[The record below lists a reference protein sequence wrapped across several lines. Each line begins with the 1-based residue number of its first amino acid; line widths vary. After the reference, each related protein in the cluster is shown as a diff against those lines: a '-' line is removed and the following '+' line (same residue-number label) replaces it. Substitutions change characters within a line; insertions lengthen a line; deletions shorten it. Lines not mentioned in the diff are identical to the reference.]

1 MANYKIKD
9 LQQAQT
15 LNGAVALEI
24 QDGDSMSTFATL
36 DQIAEFLGNTT
47 PVVLLT
53 KAGPIDDSYLPDMS
67 ASEIAAAY
75 DRIVADPIHT
85 VPVVR
90 IPDNGGQYLV
100 PSGYGVHA
108 DTKAVIGYYA
118 SQTYVLPSSLTLT
131 SETFTL
137 SRLPYTASSMEWA
150 DLLNN
155 TALPSGYLGI
165 DSDSTSEEISAAVG
179 GVDAFRKL
187 CSKLLRRNCIVV
199 VSTDPA
205 AANRSA
211 SIPVIVDVKRS
222 VGLPLKITLEIEYI
236 SSGKYIALTITESGG
251 TFSATRTSVS
261 VSDIPVALAGKADL
275 DPATGFVK
283 SSQIAP
289 LQGRQTGVKTGNGC
303 FFSDDAQ
310 LLIDGN
316 KTFSVVFSHN
326 EYTKGA
332 IHLLFSDHDYST
344 LSKGIY
350 LYTIDDYVYLIFCGK
365 YLLNDK
371 IETGKVYQVIVTVD
385 KQGEAVG
392 YLNSIARN
400 RTSDFAAYTAPV
412 GFSLGGLK
420 TGQLKYPGIILG
432 ARLFNYAL
440 TASEVATLWNGGEP
454 ERYMLP
460 NYQRGPF
467 SDVSLKNQSWTNVSG
482 KTTPYDESTRTVTY
496 TDGGGAMQDCYT
508 NANKMA
514 AQRCVYRLSVQIH
527 GYTGKGT
534 LYIINNQKGV
544 YATIDDD
551 GLAVAYI
558 KDVEKG
564 SLFFRGG
571 EGIIGSWNVDDDL
584 HVEPIYCVAEYIAA
598 GLLADKWRDTSG
610 AGLDLP
616 YVPTATG
623 GTAVL
628 DYQQSLLTPSG
639 SPLHDLFVAAGAVWD
654 DTAKSWT
661 VADYTGIDTPT
672 MTKIY
677 EQSHNVLNGVDWTSK
692 LLYATIPVNLP
703 PRADVTGY
711 NGALTTAR
719 SAFAGSTLEKA
730 YIAVN
735 DDTAAGLIDCR
746 NLFRSCSKLKTVVGV
761 ILLSDSVAIN
771 TEVFAYCPL
780 LERVRIR
787 NLRSSLTFAH
797 SPLLSLE
804 SLQYLVENAGNTA
817 AITVTVHA
825 DVYAKLTDP
834 SNAEW
839 YAVNAA
845 AQARQ
850 IGFAATWGAFVE
862 KDAATVGDLAVYDKT
877 AGAIRFVKGATLS
890 AAQLPESLTPLA
902 VVYARQG
909 DRVLIAQLDKPGIA
923 TWAYRYE
930 VALSGFDLAAG
941 GTIVLRIASTYD
953 ISITYAAGISIAQLA
968 TQIDNTFKTYK
979 ILNVTLSAYDRGGWS
994 AEADE
999 TDGRVVISSRGYVE
1013 TWTSI
1018 DVVSGATL
1026 TRRADDRNYMV
1037 SLTGVL
1043 LDEGQTIEYIR
1054 RKNGV
1059 NDRKAGMNFD
1069 KFLQSQSVDGTTPT
1083 SNIPLGSATIVNQ
1096 ASFETSEFCAEL
1108 RAAYADYA
1116 SYLFGEHMA
1125 EYPSA
1130 YGAMLRDGRTNT
1142 AKIGRLRFTDIYG
1155 QSKPCY
1161 PAAAAALEYGVAVEG
1176 ATTGL
1181 EAGGWWLPSVEELY
1195 LFMKDRVLAAD
1206 DVERDPV
1213 NRTLVRLGKAPV
1225 YGDTPLWTSCEGSY
1239 THAFM
1244 SFRQDGTM
1252 YSYIRCIGQYMI
1264 FISSL

>member
-53 KAGPIDDSYLPDMS
+53 KAGPIDDSYLPDMP

-179 GVDAFRKL
+179 GVDAFSKL

-211 SIPVIVDVKRS
+211 SIPVIVDVNRS

-261 VSDIPVALAGKADL
+261 VSDIPDALAGKADL

-289 LQGRQTGVKTGNGC
+289 LEGHQTGVNTSDGNFRSTASALLFSGARTIAANFKTGHDVSGTQTIVATSGDIYGMILEFVNGNLVFRC
-303 FFSDDAQ
+303 RGAAPRVVTGIEPDTYYSVAGIYDGNEIVVYLNGGRVTSASNFSDD
-310 LLIDGN
+310 LNL
-316 KTFSVVFSHN
+316 K
-326 EYTKGA
+326 YLA
-332 IHLLFSDHDYST
+332 IGSSF
-344 LSKGIY
+344 KGI
-350 LYTIDDYVYLIFCGK
+350 
-365 YLLNDK
+365 
-371 IETGKVYQVIVTVD
+371 VI
-385 KQGEAVG
+385 GC
-392 YLNSIARN
+392 
-400 RTSDFAAYTAPV
+400 
-412 GFSLGGLK
+412 
-420 TGQLKYPGIILG
+420 
-432 ARLFNYAL
+432 RLFNYAL
-440 TASEVATLWNGGEP
+440 TASEVVTLWNGGEP

-460 NYQRGPF
+460 
-467 SDVSLKNQSWTNVSG
+467 LSG
-482 KTTPYDESTRTVTY
+482 EMRT
-496 TDGGGAMQDCYT
+496 
-508 NANKMA
+508 
-514 AQRCVYRLSVQIH
+514 
-527 GYTGKGT
+527 
-534 LYIINNQKGV
+534 
-544 YATIDDD
+544 
-551 GLAVAYI
+551 GL
-558 KDVEKG
+558 
-564 SLFFRGG
+564 
-571 EGIIGSWNVDDDL
+571 
-584 HVEPIYCVAEYIAA
+584 VAEYIAA

-746 NLFRSCSKLKTVVGV
+746 NLFRSCSKLKTVVGI

-771 TEVFAYCPL
+771 TDVFAYCPL

-825 DVYAKLTDP
+825 DVYAKLTDS

-877 AGAIRFVKGATLS
+877 AGAIRFVKGETLS

-909 DRVLIAQLDKPGIA
+909 DKVLIVSLDNVA
-923 TWAYRYE
+923 SELRWAASYE
-930 VALSGFDLAAG
+930 VALSGFDLATG
-941 GTIVLRIASTYD
+941 GTIVLRIGSETEV
-953 ISITYAAGISIAQLA
+953 SITYAAGGTLA
-968 TQIDNTFKTYK
+968 DLVSATNTAFRT
-979 ILNVTLSAYDRGGWS
+979 TLAYGSPLTSVDRGGW
-994 AEADE
+994 AAVAD
-999 TDGRVVISSRGYVE
+999 DASGRMIITANGYMSWWATITVI
-1013 TWTSI
+1013 
-1018 DVVSGATL
+1018 SGATMT
-1026 TRRADDRNYMV
+1026 TRPENVDYQTTIT
-1037 SLTGVL
+1037 SVL
-1043 LDEGQTIEYIR
+1043 IEGETEYIR

-1059 NDRKAGMNFD
+1059 NATNVGCNFA
-1069 KFLQSQSVDGTTPT
+1069 KFLQYRSVNGAVPT
-1083 SNIPLGSATIVNQ
+1083 SNVPLGSATIVNQ

-1181 EAGGWWLPSVEELY
+1181 EAGAWWLPSAEEVY
-1195 LFMKDRVLAAD
+1195 LLMRDRVLVST
-1206 DVERDPV
+1206 DVEKDPV
-1213 NRTLVRLGKAPV
+1213 NRTLLRLSKATC
-1225 YGDTPLWTSCEGSY
+1225 YGTGYYPWTSCECNSSSVFIY
-1239 THAFM
+1239 N
-1244 SFRQDGTM
+1244 GTT
-1252 YSYIRCIGQYMI
+1252 GE
-1264 FISSL
+1264 

>member
-187 CSKLLRRNCIVV
+187 CSKLLGRNCIVV

-211 SIPVIVDVKRS
+211 SIPVIVDVNRS

-261 VSDIPVALAGKADL
+261 ISDIPDALAGKADL
-275 DPATGFVK
+275 DPATGFVE

-289 LQGRQTGVKTGNGC
+289 LEGRQTGVNTTDGNFRSAASALLFPGARTIAANFKTGHDVSGTQTVVATSGNIYGMILEFVNGNLVFRC
-303 FFSDDAQ
+303 RGAAPRVVTGIEPDTYYSVAGTYDGNEIVVYLNGGRVTSASNFSDD
-310 LLIDGN
+310 LNL
-316 KTFSVVFSHN
+316 K
-326 EYTKGA
+326 YLA
-332 IHLLFSDHDYST
+332 IGSSF
-344 LSKGIY
+344 KGI
-350 LYTIDDYVYLIFCGK
+350 
-365 YLLNDK
+365 
-371 IETGKVYQVIVTVD
+371 VI
-385 KQGEAVG
+385 GC
-392 YLNSIARN
+392 
-400 RTSDFAAYTAPV
+400 
-412 GFSLGGLK
+412 
-420 TGQLKYPGIILG
+420 
-432 ARLFNYAL
+432 RLFNYAL

-460 NYQRGPF
+460 
-467 SDVSLKNQSWTNVSG
+467 LSG
-482 KTTPYDESTRTVTY
+482 EMRT
-496 TDGGGAMQDCYT
+496 
-508 NANKMA
+508 
-514 AQRCVYRLSVQIH
+514 
-527 GYTGKGT
+527 
-534 LYIINNQKGV
+534 
-544 YATIDDD
+544 
-551 GLAVAYI
+551 GL
-558 KDVEKG
+558 
-564 SLFFRGG
+564 
-571 EGIIGSWNVDDDL
+571 
-584 HVEPIYCVAEYIAA
+584 VAEYIAA

-825 DVYAKLTDP
+825 DVYAKLTDS

-839 YAVNAA
+839 YAVN
-845 AQARQ
+845 
-850 IGFAATWGAFVE
+850 
-862 KDAATVGDLAVYDKT
+862 
-877 AGAIRFVKGATLS
+877 
-890 AAQLPESLTPLA
+890 
-902 VVYARQG
+902 
-909 DRVLIAQLDKPGIA
+909 
-923 TWAYRYE
+923 
-930 VALSGFDLAAG
+930 
-941 GTIVLRIASTYD
+941 
-953 ISITYAAGISIAQLA
+953 
-968 TQIDNTFKTYK
+968 
-979 ILNVTLSAYDRGGWS
+979 
-994 AEADE
+994 
-999 TDGRVVISSRGYVE
+999 
-1013 TWTSI
+1013 
-1018 DVVSGATL
+1018 
-1026 TRRADDRNYMV
+1026 
-1037 SLTGVL
+1037 
-1043 LDEGQTIEYIR
+1043 
-1054 RKNGV
+1054 
-1059 NDRKAGMNFD
+1059 
-1069 KFLQSQSVDGTTPT
+1069 
-1083 SNIPLGSATIVNQ
+1083 
-1096 ASFETSEFCAEL
+1096 
-1108 RAAYADYA
+1108 
-1116 SYLFGEHMA
+1116 
-1125 EYPSA
+1125 
-1130 YGAMLRDGRTNT
+1130 
-1142 AKIGRLRFTDIYG
+1142 
-1155 QSKPCY
+1155 
-1161 PAAAAALEYGVAVEG
+1161 AAAAALEYGVAVEG

>member
-108 DTKAVIGYYA
+108 DTKAVVGYYA

-275 DPATGFVK
+275 DPATGFVE

-289 LQGRQTGVKTGNGC
+289 LQGRQTGVKTGNGGFVSTDPALC
-303 FFSDDAQ
+303 LSTA
-310 LLIDGN
+310 
-316 KTFSVVFSHN
+316 KTLVVTFKCEGTPNSFLYFDHGGSNANLGVSIFIASNRLFCNIGPKTLVSFNPESGKLYQVVISFDKNGTSAGYMNSVKDR
-326 EYTKGA
+326 ETT
-332 IHLLFSDHDYST
+332 DYST
-344 LSKGIY
+344 ITDPTHFCLGALSDGS
-350 LYTIDDYVYLIFCGK
+350 G
-365 YLLNDK
+365 
-371 IETGKVYQVIVTVD
+371 
-385 KQGEAVG
+385 
-392 YLNSIARN
+392 S
-400 RTSDFAAYTAPV
+400 
-412 GFSLGGLK
+412 FSGV
-420 TGQLKYPGIILG
+420 ILG

-460 NYQRGPF
+460 
-467 SDVSLKNQSWTNVSG
+467 LSG
-482 KTTPYDESTRTVTY
+482 EMRT
-496 TDGGGAMQDCYT
+496 
-508 NANKMA
+508 
-514 AQRCVYRLSVQIH
+514 
-527 GYTGKGT
+527 
-534 LYIINNQKGV
+534 
-544 YATIDDD
+544 
-551 GLAVAYI
+551 GL
-558 KDVEKG
+558 
-564 SLFFRGG
+564 
-571 EGIIGSWNVDDDL
+571 
-584 HVEPIYCVAEYIAA
+584 VAEYIAA

-719 SAFAGSTLEKA
+719 SAFAGTTLEKA

-746 NLFRSCSKLKTVVGV
+746 NLFRSCSKLKTVVGI

-771 TEVFAYCPL
+771 TDVFAYCPL

-825 DVYAKLTDP
+825 DVYAKLTDS

-877 AGAIRFVKGATLS
+877 AGAIRFVKGETLS

-909 DRVLIAQLDKPGIA
+909 DKVLIVSLDNVA
-923 TWAYRYE
+923 SELRWAASYE
-930 VALSGFDLAAG
+930 VALSGFDLATG
-941 GTIVLRIASTYD
+941 GTIVLRIGSETEV
-953 ISITYAAGISIAQLA
+953 SITYAAGGTLA
-968 TQIDNTFKTYK
+968 DLVSATNTAFRT
-979 ILNVTLSAYDRGGWS
+979 TLAYGSPLTSVDRGGW
-994 AEADE
+994 AAVAD
-999 TDGRVVISSRGYVE
+999 DASGRMIITANGYMSWWATITVI
-1013 TWTSI
+1013 
-1018 DVVSGATL
+1018 SGATMT
-1026 TRRADDRNYMV
+1026 TRPENVDYQTTIT
-1037 SLTGVL
+1037 SVL
-1043 LDEGQTIEYIR
+1043 IEGETEYIR

-1059 NDRKAGMNFD
+1059 NATNVGCNFA
-1069 KFLQSQSVDGTTPT
+1069 KFLQYRSVNGAVPT
-1083 SNIPLGSATIVNQ
+1083 SNVPLGSATIVNQ

-1181 EAGGWWLPSVEELY
+1181 EAGAWWLPSAEEVY
-1195 LFMKDRVLAAD
+1195 LLMRDRVLVST
-1206 DVERDPV
+1206 DVEKDPV
-1213 NRTLVRLGKAPV
+1213 NRTLLRLSKATC
-1225 YGDTPLWTSCEGSY
+1225 YGTGYYPWTSCECNSSSVFIYNG
-1239 THAFM
+1239 TTGE
-1244 SFRQDGTM
+1244 DGNGNK
-1252 YSYIRCIGQYMI
+1252 YSTRNVRPV
-1264 FISSL
+1264 SAL